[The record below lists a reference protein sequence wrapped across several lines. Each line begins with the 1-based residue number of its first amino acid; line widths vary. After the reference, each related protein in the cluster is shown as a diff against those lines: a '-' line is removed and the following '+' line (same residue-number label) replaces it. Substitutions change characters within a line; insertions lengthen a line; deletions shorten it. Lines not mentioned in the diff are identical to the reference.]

1 MKKTS
6 EEINEYIKENY
17 LKETYAS
24 IGVKIGLSEDAVRKR
39 VRRMKLPKKKDYITY
54 DIKPE
59 EQVQMDLERC
69 IKRDKEKE
77 NSRKYTTLLRENE
90 LLKKKLEIL
99 EAPRDYSYS
108 KVIAVDNP
116 EKSESTAVVLLSDWH
131 MEQLVDGKRLAY
143 PNKYNL
149 EIAKARADE
158 CFQGIVKL
166 LRKEQLHQNINT
178 LVLALLG
185 DFITGNIHTS
195 ELPNLQ
201 LGVAESCF
209 LVEETLIKGIH
220 YILDNTDVKIVCPTA
235 VGNHSRITDRIWISS
250 EQDNSVETIIYY
262 HVKQHFINEERFE
275 LIMPYGPDTFLELY
289 GLTLSFCHGHI
300 GYGKYK
306 GGIGGL
312 YVPVR
317 RAIMTRFNRRQVYL
331 ACMGHW
337 HTAVIDQSFIVNP
350 SLIGYDDFSN
360 AISAPFS
367 PPSQTFFLIDK
378 KRQCRTVVTPIV
390 FKI

>member
-1 MKKTS
+1 MKKNS
-6 EEINEYIKENY
+6 KEINEYIKENY
-17 LKETYAS
+17 LKETYTA
-24 IGVKIGLSEDAVRKR
+24 IGVKLGLSSEAIRQR
-39 VRRMKLPKKKDYITY
+39 VCRMKLPPKRDNPIYEM
-54 DIKPE
+54 KPE
-59 EQVQMDLERC
+59 EQIQKDLEKC
-69 IKRDKEKE
+69 VKRDREKE
-77 NSRKYTTLLRENE
+77 TTKKYTTLLHENQ
-90 LLKKKLEIL
+90 LLKKKLEVL
-99 EAPRDYSYS
+99 EAPRDYSLS
-108 KVIAVDNP
+108 QIIAVESP

-143 PNKYNL
+143 PNKYNI
-149 EIAKARADE
+149 EIAKERADE
-158 CFQGIVKL
+158 CFRGVVKL
-166 LRKEQLHQNINT
+166 LKKEQLHQSIDT
-178 LVLALLG
+178 LVLGLLG

-209 LVEETLIKGIH
+209 LAEETIIRGIQF
-220 YILDNTDVKIVCPTA
+220 ILDNTDVKIICPTA
-235 VGNHSRITDRIWISS
+235 VGNHSRITERIWISS

-262 HVKQHFINEERFE
+262 HIKQYFINEKRFE
-275 LIMPYGPDTFLELY
+275 LIMPYGPDTFLDIY

-312 YVPVR
+312 YIPVR

-337 HTAVIDQSFIVNP
+337 HTTVIDQSFIVNG

-378 KRQCRTVVTPIV
+378 KRQCRTVITPIV